1 MTGMGLTYIHAGL
14 RACSWA
20 VRQMTSYDIVE
31 VSLSGPSL
39 GSWLQKIDCL
49 HNGKKSGTSCGSL
62 SAWLPRL
69 PRITRKGQQK
79 HQKESSSKLHGG
91 EPGVALCAQRFQW
104 VLERQQVDGNI
115 WKGKMGKKK
124 VQTEDVRETA
134 GLSALCGVQTA

>member
-31 VSLSGPSL
+31 VSLSGHSL

-49 HNGKKSGTSCGSL
+49 HNGKKYGTSCGSL

-69 PRITRKGQQK
+69 PRVTRKGQQK
-79 HQKESSSKLHGG
+79 QEKESSSKLHGG
-91 EPGVALCAQRFQW
+91 HQGWPCVSRESGGFRKDSKQMGIYGRVKWGRSKS
-104 VLERQQVDGNI
+104 RQ
-115 WKGKMGKKK
+115 KMFGKLQG
-124 VQTEDVRETA
+124 
-134 GLSALCGVQTA
+134 